1 MSDDRL
7 EPLARLCE
15 EGDALLRD
23 ARSAAE
29 VTAAPGSDPTGSVRV
44 TLDDQGRVA
53 GVTVVTGWRQRLGT
67 DELAGAVVEAV
78 RDASMRRLEAWGEA
92 YGSAPANG
100 RPVTEHVEFDRDDF
114 QRQLQAAATGQM
126 SEADRR
132 AALTELLELVESVE
146 RGIDEVSGSL
156 RATLGA
162 THSGQ
167 SPDRHVTVTLTG
179 GGEVTAVRLDRA
191 WLREAHEINVG
202 RQVTAAFRTAYEK
215 VAAQG
220 VRRLIADSSLGA
232 VQRAT
237 QDPFGLAQ
245 RLRLRD

>member
-78 RDASMRRLEAWGEA
+78 RDASMRRLGAGGGA
-92 YGSAPANG
+92 DGSAPAEG
-100 RPVTEHVEFDRDDF
+100 RPGSEHVEVGSGDF
-114 QRQLQAAATGQM
+114 PRPPPAGAARAKAQAGPPA
-126 SEADRR
+126 
-132 AALTELLELVESVE
+132 
-146 RGIDEVSGSL
+146 
-156 RATLGA
+156 
-162 THSGQ
+162 
-167 SPDRHVTVTLTG
+167 P
-179 GGEVTAVRLDRA
+179 
-191 WLREAHEINVG
+191 
-202 RQVTAAFRTAYEK
+202 
-215 VAAQG
+215 
-220 VRRLIADSSLGA
+220 
-232 VQRAT
+232 
-237 QDPFGLAQ
+237 
-245 RLRLRD
+245 